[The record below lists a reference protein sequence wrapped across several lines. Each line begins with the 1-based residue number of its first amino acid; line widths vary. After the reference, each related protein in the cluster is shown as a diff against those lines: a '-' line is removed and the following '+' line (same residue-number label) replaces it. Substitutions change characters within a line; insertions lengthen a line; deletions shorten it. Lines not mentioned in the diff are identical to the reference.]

1 MNDFSSDLFIIPLGE
16 EMKSN
21 ALAFALSA
29 RNQGFS
35 AEVGFGD
42 RSLKGAMKGADKS
55 GARFVAVIGETE
67 QESGVVELKRMSD
80 GTSISVKMSEL
91 NKVLGE

>member
-1 MNDFSSDLFIIPLGE
+1 MAN
-16 EMKSN
+16 
-21 ALAFALSA
+21 
-29 RNQGFS
+29 
-35 AEVGFGD
+35 GD
-42 RSLKGAMKGADKS
+42 RALKGAMKSADKS

-91 NKVLGE
+91 NKVLGD